1 MNDYRMAAP
10 LPDGFWES
18 HTMASANRRAAF
30 YTYCTHA
37 SALILLSATTALL
50 SGCGSFFSCEGK
62 TDCPATCVASST
74 VTCPP
79 TGGST
84 GSPTGI
90 DYAYVAN
97 SATGST
103 YVNGYNLSSGTLT
116 AIAAPQNFSYS
127 PVSMVINPADTFL
140 YAATDSALSTGYIY
154 GYSIGTT
161 GALSILGGGSPQ
173 FEENDAALAVS
184 TNGEWLFTLPTA
196 GLMNVYS
203 INTSTGAVGGTL
215 EYSYPLT
222 SAPTGTMTPI
232 SIAVAPSGEYVAAAL
247 GTGGANVFS
256 FDTTTGAPVSGQN
269 PVGIDP
275 GSSASGIYALA
286 FDSNNYLYC
295 ATTNGLQVFS
305 VTSGLAVAPLKTYT
319 LGNEPRSIAI
329 NSTSTFVYVGNEAD
343 GTISAYSIGTGGVLT
358 AVAGSPFTAP
368 TSINSLAIDS
378 TGAYLIASGYN
389 ATTGIQLFSIG
400 TTGALTPVSAA
411 TAGTGTSNVIP
422 GAIAAT
428 H

>member
-18 HTMASANRRAAF
+18 QIMASTNRRAEF
-30 YTYCTHA
+30 RLYGTHA
-37 SALILLSATTALL
+37 CALILLSASTLLL
-50 SGCGSFFSCEGK
+50 SACGSFFSCEGK
-62 TDCPATCVASST
+62 TDCPTTCVASST
-74 VTCPP
+74 VTCPA
-79 TGGST
+79 TGS

-97 SATGST
+97 SATSAND
-103 YVNGYNLSSGTLT
+103 VDAYNLSSGTLT
-116 AIAAPQNFSYS
+116 AVSGSPFSFDYS
-127 PVSMVINPADTFL
+127 PSSMVVTPADTFL

-154 GYSIGTT
+154 GYSIGTG
-161 GALSILGGGSPQ
+161 GALTVLGGGNPQ
-173 FEENDAALAVS
+173 IEENDAALAVS
-184 TNGEWLFTLPTA
+184 PGGEWLLTLPTA
-196 GLMNVYS
+196 GLLNVYS

-222 SAPTGTMTPI
+222 SAPTGTTTPI
-232 SIAVAPSGEYVAAAL
+232 SIAAAPSGEYVAAAL

-256 FDTTTGAPVSGQN
+256 FDTTTGSPLAGQN

-275 GSSASGIYALA
+275 GSAASGIYALA

-305 VTSGLAVAPLKTYT
+305 VSSGLTVTPLQTYT
-319 LGNEPRSIAI
+319 LGAQPRSIAI

-358 AVAGSPFTAP
+358 AISGSPFTGP
-368 TSINSLAIDS
+368 TSVNSLAIDS
-378 TGAYLIASGYN
+378 TGTYLIASGYN
-389 ATTGIQLFSIG
+389 SSTGIQLFSIG
-400 TTGALTPVSAA
+400 TTGALTPVTAA
-411 TAGTGTSNVIP
+411 TAGTGTSILIP